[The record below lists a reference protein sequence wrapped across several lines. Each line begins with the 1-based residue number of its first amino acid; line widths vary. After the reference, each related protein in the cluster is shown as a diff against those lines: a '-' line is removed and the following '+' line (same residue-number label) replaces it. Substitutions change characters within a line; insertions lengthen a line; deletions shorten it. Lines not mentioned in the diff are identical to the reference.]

1 MEVQN
6 GFVQLMDV
14 RKIKIAM
21 KAVPNTF
28 ILVTNENFVNN
39 VGKKSSE
46 IGDEIIVRKVY
57 SNSKF
62 GSNYSNG
69 A

>member
-1 MEVQN
+1 MKVQN
-6 GFVQLMDV
+6 GFMQLMDV
-14 RKIKIAM
+14 RRIKIAM

-28 ILVTNENFVNN
+28 TLITNENFVNN
-39 VGKKSSE
+39 IKKESNKVE
-46 IGDEIIVRKVY
+46 NEIIIRETY
-57 SNSKF
+57 SNSEF